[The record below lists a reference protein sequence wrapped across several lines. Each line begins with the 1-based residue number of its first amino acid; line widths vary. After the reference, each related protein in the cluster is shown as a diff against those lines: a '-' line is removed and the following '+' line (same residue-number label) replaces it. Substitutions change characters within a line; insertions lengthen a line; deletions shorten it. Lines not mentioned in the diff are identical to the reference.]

1 MGLYRK
7 KVGGMPKENIN
18 DIVTKGFRAEVSWR
32 PEERVCPDC
41 GTIWQAPV
49 PDCPEC
55 PRKNVA
61 ITSGH
66 VQLATVSQNSPFV
79 FPANPAAPDAEP
91 AEPFDGWHVTLDQ
104 AAIERTIDALMRAG
118 TAAFP
123 NWKRDWST
131 DNVPDPA

>member
-1 MGLYRK
+1 
-7 KVGGMPKENIN
+7 MPKENIN

-32 PEERVCPDC
+32 PEERVCSC

-55 PRKNVA
+55 ERKDVP

-66 VQLATVSQNSPFV
+66 VQLATVSQHSPFV
-79 FPANPAAPDAEP
+79 FPANPAAPEEEP
-91 AEPFDGWHVTLDQ
+91 AEPFDGWRVTFDQ
-104 AAIERTIDALMRAG
+104 AAIERTIDALVRAG

-123 NWKRDWST
+123 AWKRDWST
-131 DNVPDPA
+131 ENTPDPASS